1 MQARRRVCGNND
13 FHALTLPRVSNR
25 LHLEGEWPA
34 GLTIRKGWAKATA
47 RPWNDDGPEA
57 AVRLDRGSSDFLRAA
72 TERLG
77 EISGGDIFSPAL
89 YPPATRVWSR
99 AGFGRFTEL
108 EVMERLVG
116 WNTTRADHTI
126 ETSSAPE
133 WDALVSID
141 HLAFEGFWRMS
152 GAGLAEALAAT
163 PKSAAIHTRVDGEL
177 AGYAIVGAQLSL
189 SFLQR
194 VAVAPVF
201 SGRGVGTSL
210 VRGSLEWAAKQ
221 GAQTM
226 VLNVRPENDRARRIY
241 AKEGFVATGA
251 SLHLMRFEG

>member
-1 MQARRRVCGNND
+1 
-13 FHALTLPRVSNR
+13 VSNR
-25 LHLEGEWPA
+25 LHLEGDWPA
-34 GLTIRKGWAKATA
+34 RLTIRRGWAKATA
-47 RPWNDDGPEA
+47 RPWNDDGPEV

-72 TERLG
+72 SDHVG
-77 EISGGDIFSPAL
+77 AISGGKVFSPAL
-89 YPPATRVWSR
+89 YSPATRVWSR
-99 AGFGRFTEL
+99 AGFDHFAEL

-116 WNTTRADHTI
+116 WNMTRANHTI
-126 ETSSAPE
+126 EASSAPD
-133 WDALVSID
+133 WPALVSLD

-152 GAGLAEALAAT
+152 ASGLAEAMAAT
-163 PKSAAIHTRVDGEL
+163 PKSAAIQTRVEGEL

-194 VAVAPVF
+194 VAVAPSF

-210 VRGSLEWAAKQ
+210 VRASLEWAAKH

-241 AKEGFVATGA
+241 ANEGFFPSGA
-251 SLHLMRFEG
+251 HLHLMRFEG